1 MSNDGTSNDADEAD
15 FFTKGTSSMAAATTA
30 TSDGSTTEPA
40 PRASGWRARIKPVH
54 VFGGA
59 FVLAAAW
66 ILGKPLLSGTPG
78 QVTVPPAV
86 DSATSRYFADPDAAT
101 SSVRPVKS
109 LDEATPTSPDPVVGS
124 ASAPVSQASAAAAG
138 TSSSSEIDAL
148 RSQVL
153 SLQAELA
160 AVHATPSMC
169 PPVASAASGA
179 TAAANI
185 AKPTKPRVPRRS
197 VVQDDAEGDRGV
209 LSAYHLNTIYNG
221 QAWID
226 GEQHTYVVE
235 PGMSIDG
242 MRIERIDAI
251 RRRVVTSQGEIR

>member
-1 MSNDGTSNDADEAD
+1 MSNDADEAD
-15 FFTKGTSSMAAATTA
+15 FFTKRASPMAAATTA
-30 TSDGSTTEPA
+30 TENKGSTTKPA
-40 PRASGWRARIKPVH
+40 PRASGWRDRIKPVH

-66 ILGKPLLSGTPG
+66 ILGKPLLSGTSD
-78 QVTVPPAV
+78 QVTVSPAV

-101 SSVRPVKS
+101 SSARSAKS
-109 LDEATPTSPDPVVGS
+109 LNAATPTRADPVVES
-124 ASAPVSQASAAAAG
+124 ASAPVGQTSVAA
-138 TSSSSEIDAL
+138 TSTWSSSEVDAL

-160 AVHATPSMC
+160 AVQATPSVC
-169 PPVASAASGA
+169 PPVASAASSA
-179 TAAANI
+179 TTAANTV
-185 AKPTKPRVPRRS
+185 KPTKPRVPRRP
-197 VVQDDAEGDRGV
+197 VTQDDAPGDRSV

-242 MRIERIDAI
+242 MRIERIDAT